1 MWGLEV
7 DGPAKFREPLLDISQ
22 SEFEGGAA
30 VWAGGPLGED
40 ALTLH
45 LQTLAEAFAFGFRG
59 VEGALVRLRG
69 SGGLLLFFHRFAL
82 PSARHDV
89 ILRCCVKRESKA
101 GLQFANTTMEFVARQ
116 RSSAGH
122 VRNARA
128 VRGVRRLIVEIR
140 GLKKVYGGKQSVV
153 AIGGIDLS
161 VPEGAIFGLLGPN
174 GAGKTTTISVCTT
187 RALPTAGQVLIA
199 DIDVVAAPSAAR
211 RVIGVVPQF
220 NTLDRA
226 CTVFENIY
234 FHCLF
239 FGFSGQAAR
248 ERANGLLEQFHL
260 TERAKARPQEL
271 SGGLAQ
277 RVQIA
282 RAIAHRP
289 KVLFLDEPSAGLDP
303 QSRLAMWEAVRGLT
317 EEGITV
323 VLTTHYMEEA
333 DELCGRVAI
342 IDHGKIL
349 VEDTPAAL
357 KNSIGAEK
365 IYELDLEDRSTAG
378 ALRSELTAMQG
389 VTGVEDTERGLRV
402 LTHPTEGLLTRML
415 DRAERSGLRDLRIN
429 EPSLETV
436 FIRLTGRDL
445 RE

>member
-1 MWGLEV
+1 M
-7 DGPAKFREPLLDISQ
+7 
-22 SEFEGGAA
+22 
-30 VWAGGPLGED
+30 
-40 ALTLH
+40 
-45 LQTLAEAFAFGFRG
+45 
-59 VEGALVRLRG
+59 
-69 SGGLLLFFHRFAL
+69 
-82 PSARHDV
+82 
-89 ILRCCVKRESKA
+89 VKRVCYGEAWS
-101 GLQFANTTMEFVARQ
+101 
-116 RSSAGH
+116 RSRR
-122 VRNARA
+122 VP
-128 VRGVRRLIVEIR
+128 GVIVEIR
-140 GLKKVYGGKQSVV
+140 GLKKVYEGKQRVV
-153 AIGGIDLS
+153 AVGGIDLS

-187 RALPTAGQVLIA
+187 RALPTGGQVLIA
-199 DIDVVAAPSAAR
+199 GIDVVAAPSAAR

-239 FGFSGQAAR
+239 FGFSR
-248 ERANGLLEQFHL
+248 EEAKARANGLLAQFHL
-260 TERAKARPQEL
+260 TERASARPQQL

-303 QSRLAMWEAVRGLT
+303 QSRIAMWDAVRALT

-357 KNSIGAEK
+357 KQSIGAQK
-365 IYELDLEDRSTAG
+365 IFEFDLRDEEHAG
-378 ALRSELTAMQG
+378 ALRTELLGLPG
-389 VTGVEDTERGLRV
+389 VTDVEATPRGLRV
-402 LTHPTEGLLTRML
+402 LTQPADGLLARML
-415 DRAERSGLRDLRIN
+415 DRAERFGLRDLRIN